1 MISSRA
7 ATLSTWGKALTK
19 CLTFVIDRRKYLK
32 GVLVGRDGGLDESF
46 GDDKDSVFVSGEESV
61 IILRSVNMGIW
72 SVRICWQAMIMI
84 MIISMII

>member
-19 CLTFVIDRRKYLK
+19 CLTFVFGRRKYLK

-61 IILRSVNMGIW
+61 IIILRSVDNNMGI
-72 SVRICWQAMIMI
+72 
-84 MIISMII
+84 